1 MATSISILREYL
13 ANRVFCQLLKVYQV
27 KKRVHLQQFGIIHL
41 PSLDLTYIN
50 NMREKQNYV
59 YALPPLENLDHESF
73 SILYFFT
80 PSYRTWHVGRN
91 TDANPDRRSHIS
103 VWGCEFCKVSI
114 FFAKLVCQNV

>member
-80 PSYRTWHVGRN
+80 PSYRTWHVGETPMLTRIGARIFPCG
-91 TDANPDRRSHIS
+91 D
-103 VWGCEFCKVSI
+103 VS
-114 FFAKLVCQNV
+114 FAKFLFFLPS